1 MYIKLL
7 TSQTVRLLTTTLQHE
22 LSPPRLPVDRDL
34 VRRVTNNQTAAP
46 GLERVTYKNTMQLK
60 YGIP

>member
-22 LSPPRLPVDRDL
+22 LPATGPIHSVL
-34 VRRVTNNQTAAP
+34 VRRVTNIQTAAP

>member
-7 TSQTVRLLTTTLQHE
+7 TSQTARLLSTTQTRT
-22 LSPPRLPVDRDL
+22 PTTGPTDVVL

-46 GLERVTYKNTMQLK
+46 GLACVTYKNTMQLK